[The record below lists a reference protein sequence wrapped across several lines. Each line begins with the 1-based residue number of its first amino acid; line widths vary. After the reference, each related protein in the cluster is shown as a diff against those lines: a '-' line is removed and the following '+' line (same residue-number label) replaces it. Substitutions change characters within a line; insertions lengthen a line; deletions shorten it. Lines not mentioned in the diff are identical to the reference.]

1 MSVAVIIPHRP
12 VDEHRAAA
20 FETVTSW
27 WALAC
32 PEFRVV
38 PVDDGGEP
46 FSRAGSV
53 NQGVERSDAEVL
65 IVADGDVLLSR
76 DQALWAVALAV
87 ASPGLVQPFDEM
99 RWYGPDAT
107 RLLLEEPWRAFD
119 GTAPPAE
126 QTFFPSPTV
135 PLLGACNVLS
145 RRTWDAV
152 GGFDPRFRGW
162 GCEDIAFA
170 QVCAEVAPTRRVP
183 GPLMHLYHPKTGDYV
198 SDRTLARNAALLGGQ
213 DAP

>member
-20 FETVTSW
+20 YEAVTAW

-32 PEFRVV
+32 PEFRVI

-53 NQGVERSDAEVL
+53 NQGAEGCDADVLVIADNDVL
-65 IVADGDVLLSR
+65 IARRQILD
-76 DQALWAVALAV
+76 AVALAV
-87 ASPGLVQPFDEM
+87 SAPGLVQPFDEL
-99 RWYGPDAT
+99 RWFDPHAT
-107 RLLLEEPWRAFD
+107 RVLLEQPWRAFD
-119 GTAPPAE
+119 PSSPAPE
-126 QTFFPSPTV
+126 HTFLPGENT
-135 PLLGACNVLS
+135 PLLGGINVVS

-152 GGFDPRFRGW
+152 GGLDRRFRGW
-162 GCEDIAFA
+162 GGEDIAFDA
-170 QVCAEVAPTRRVP
+170 ACAEIAPTRRVP

-198 SDRTLARNAALLGGQ
+198 SERTLARNAALLGGR